1 MDVRLIDS
9 LMENHFTDEVDG
21 KTCVVNRKDSA
32 YNWSDEYDLT
42 FLELRIE
49 LQEAMI
55 YDIADDLDIVSR
67 SLAAEL
73 TERSE
78 AVDEYIYEAY
88 GYDFY
93 SPITGEETDMAE
105 YCFVMEP
112 SYYYNI
118 AQAIIAAR
126 MDEAIQELET
136 TGCFSTNSREYKLVE
151 NKEET
156 V

>member
-21 KTCVVNRKDSA
+21 KTCYVTRKNYMPD
-32 YNWSDEYDLT
+32 WSDEYDLT

-49 LQEAMI
+49 LQEQMI
-55 YDIADDLDIVSR
+55 YDIAQDLDIVSR

-78 AVDEYIYEAY
+78 VVDEYIYEAY

-93 SPITGEETDMAE
+93 SPITGEDIDMAE
-105 YCFVMEP
+105 YCFVME
-112 SYYYNI
+112 STVYYNI
-118 AQAIIAAR
+118 AQTIIASR

-136 TGCFSTNSREYKLVE
+136 TGRFSTDTYEYKLVE